1 MTWLEDEDPGPPFSI
16 TISANRAGENSTY
29 KVTGF
34 VRNNGAETFDSIGVV
49 VTFYDDQGFRHG
61 PLEADCPFILLG
73 PGEQSP
79 FSIEIAARRVI
90 SFLAHP
96 NGRTTDRRSAP
107 VVLRDL
113 NLFYAG
119 GDSVR
124 ITGLAVNGNEFKI
137 KNVVVAGVLEDAS
150 GQDVSLGSTF
160 LLEEDIGPGSGVR
173 FDLRI
178 KYAPFVRYQLYAQ
191 AERDWE

>member
-1 MTWLEDEDPGPPFSI
+1 MQRLEDRDPGPPFSI
-16 TISANRAGENSTY
+16 AISANRALENSVY

-34 VRNNGAETFDSIGVV
+34 VRNDGTEVYENIGVV
-49 VTFYDDQGFRHG
+49 VTFYDDEGFRHG
-61 PLEADCPFILLG
+61 PLEADCPFILLA

-79 FSIEIAARRVI
+79 FSIQVAARRVV

-96 NGRTTDRRSAP
+96 NGRPTGRQSAP
-107 VVLRDL
+107 VLL
-113 NLFYAG
+113 SSLSMFYG

-124 ITGLAVNGNEFKI
+124 ITGLASNGNEFKI
-137 KNVVVAGVLEDAS
+137 KNVVVAGALYDAS
-150 GQDVSLGSTF
+150 GQMVSLGSTF
-160 LLEEDIGPGSGVR
+160 LLQEDILPGSGVW

-178 KYAPFVRYQLYAQ
+178 EYVPFVRYQLYAQ